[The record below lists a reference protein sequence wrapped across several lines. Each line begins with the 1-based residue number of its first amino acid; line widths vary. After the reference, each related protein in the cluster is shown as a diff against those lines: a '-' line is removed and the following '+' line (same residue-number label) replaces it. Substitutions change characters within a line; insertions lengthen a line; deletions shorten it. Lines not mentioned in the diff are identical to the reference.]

1 MSLMG
6 QHWLFAALAII
17 DAVLEKMHLKGHI
30 DERCLRDLDPYKREY
45 LKEDT
50 VSPAAEHSIVPCGN
64 RATARRSSGT
74 PRPPQASSTTTSSRP
89 WPTKRTAVA
98 SASWSCSRPTTE
110 TSTSSAS
117 RTRRRWRAKASRGR
131 RPRCPWTGRRRRN
144 ARRSTRRSTLAS
156 KIRRRTSL
164 PEF

>member
-64 RATARRSSGT
+64 CATARRSSGT
-74 PRPPQASSTTTSSRP
+74 PRPPQASNVLHHLPVKNDYALLSLWGVPLALAPAATH
-89 WPTKRTAVA
+89 
-98 SASWSCSRPTTE
+98 
-110 TSTSSAS
+110 
-117 RTRRRWRAKASRGR
+117 RRVF
-131 RPRCPWTGRRRRN
+131 C
-144 ARRSTRRSTLAS
+144 LD
-156 KIRRRTSL
+156 
-164 PEF
+164 FF